1 MKNGARLATLLCV
14 ALLAS
19 ARVLAYEY
27 EDRTGGGFGGLLTA
41 AVLFGVAAIFAV
53 VFVGAPPAI
62 INRLTGRSP
71 GDDFGGKVFALSF
84 VAGPVLGGIA
94 AAIVERDGAAV
105 AFLVGWVASFFVLG
119 WWLGKK
125 D

>member
-14 ALLAS
+14 ALLTS
-19 ARVLAYEY
+19 AHVLAYEY
-27 EDRTGGGFGGLLTA
+27 EDRTGGGFGGILTA
-41 AVLFGVAAIFAV
+41 AVLFGVAATLAV

-62 INRLTGRSP
+62 INRLTGRSRD
-71 GDDFGGKVFALSF
+71 DDFGGKVFALSF

-94 AAIVERDGAAV
+94 AAMVEREGMAV